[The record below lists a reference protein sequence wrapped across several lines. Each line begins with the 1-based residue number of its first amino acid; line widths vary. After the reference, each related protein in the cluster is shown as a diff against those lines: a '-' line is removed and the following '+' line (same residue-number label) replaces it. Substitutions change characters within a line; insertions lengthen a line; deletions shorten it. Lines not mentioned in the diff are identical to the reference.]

1 MRNRECLWEEW
12 NESFN
17 KASLIEKAT
26 ISKDIKKKSGLARQM
41 SGRRVIQVKRTAGS
55 KDARWEHAWHLDRN

>member
-1 MRNRECLWEEW
+1 MRNRGCLWEEG

-55 KDARWEHAWHLDRN
+55 KDPRWEHAWHLDRN